1 MWGRSMADIVGT
13 PGADNLVGTENA
25 DTITGG
31 AGNDTIEGR
40 GGNDNLNGESGIDT
54 LHGGLGDDTLTD
66 TNGYDTLNGDD
77 GNDTFNVT
85 VVDNGSGVEK
95 GGMSGG
101 AGNDTLN
108 LWANGGMS
116 TYGIDL
122 GAGDDTVSVRQ
133 MTYNR
138 VDMTLGS
145 GRDTVVLSTNMTL
158 AASHSYIRFTD
169 FEAGAN
175 GDVYQVSEF
184 ARAWM
189 QKYFGYVVPADA
201 NLFAFGYL
209 ELRQVGDNVELWFHP
224 EGVEA
229 LHSAPLAVFYN
240 TLVGD
245 LTAENFGGM
254 DPVAPKNASL
264 FVDGSYTIAQG
275 ENVTVTLDPD
285 GGTARALVFDSGSS
299 VLTNNGLISATN
311 NVAGGG
317 AVGILQSNYIV
328 QQPGGLIHNTATGR
342 IEVNAE
348 LSGQGS
354 RTFGITAK
362 VSVLNEGIIDVNAG
376 LGEVYG
382 IRTFEY
388 LGLLLDNRGTI
399 TVDGDIAYGIL
410 LGNSG
415 PMVINSGD
423 ILVNG
428 DTFAAGVYAR
438 FGDVDQL
445 FNHGDIIATS
455 ANGISVGYYVDNL
468 GTLDD
473 NQLITLVN
481 TGTISAD
488 YAIYGNVVNAG
499 LDNGFSILNSGTLN
513 GYIRLNTN
521 DDYVL
526 NRGTMNGIVELG
538 AGNDVYFGE
547 GGLRTGEVYGGSG
560 DDLIIGGSSAEA
572 LFGDAGSDRISGG
585 VGDDYIAGGAGND
598 ALEGGAGLDTV
609 SYLDSSIGLT
619 IDLNLGS
626 ATGSA
631 ETDRISGFEDV
642 MGSGQADIIRG
653 SSSSNILFGARGDD
667 RLEGRNGNDSLIGG
681 RGDDTVDGGW
691 GDDRF
696 MFTRGDGFDQILDF
710 GRGADRIE
718 VFGYTTIQSV
728 TQVGANVLITL
739 DAENS
744 ILVMATTTAKAID
757 ALYIY
762 ANPLVLP
769 DSDIIAS
776 SIYAVKDFVLQEG
789 AVLSYTDPFFEGAE
803 DAAGL
808 IPAAV
813 LLVGTAGQAS
823 PAYYNAGTLL
833 LDYAGDGIVA
843 GVNFHLGYGDRQHT
857 VANYAAGTIAITTA
871 TADAAAVFGM
881 EYVYNAG
888 TITVQ
893 SETGHVSGISDTG
906 DTVVNAGTITVSTT
920 ASASGIGA
928 LPTTSM
934 SFVEVHNSGDIN
946 VHGGLIASGIDVRAF
961 QHPASTRDTLVV
973 NSGSITVTDDTA
985 AIDSA
990 AIRFDTSGKFS
1001 LWNSGTIT
1009 GDYAIARNQLLTG
1022 GSPSVHV
1029 SANIYN
1035 SGTLNG
1041 EVQLANPQEV
1051 YLIDFT
1057 FINTGTINGNITFS
1071 SGDDLYDGRLGVSNN
1086 TILGGSGNDIL
1097 LGGSGNQR
1105 LVGGGGNDVL
1115 FGGWG
1120 NDSLRGSGGAD
1131 IFRFETNNGT
1141 DKIEDFDGVAGDR
1154 VHIRGYSAWQS
1165 IEQVGNDVVV
1175 TFAANHKL
1183 IFLGRTV
1190 ADVQLSYFVFD
1201 VAAIARNNIPDAPAA
1216 STTPDMPTG
1225 VNAVPEFFRG
1235 GTSGSDAIYGKNGV
1249 DDRLIGR
1256 DGNDVFKISL
1266 GDGLGGTDD
1275 LMIGGRGDDTYFV
1288 NELGDLVIEAPNEGI
1303 DLVRAYV
1310 NYTLPVNVENLRLYP
1325 SATEGIGNEL
1335 DNVIT
1340 GTSAGTHLMGMG
1352 GNDRL
1357 NGAVGVD
1364 LLEGGDGD
1372 DLLVARGGNDT
1383 LYGNNG
1389 NDDLRGENGNDQM
1402 FGGAGDDT
1410 LTGGNGNDFMDGD
1423 QDPDGYFGNDR
1434 LEGGAGD
1441 DALFGGKGN
1450 DVLFGDDGN
1459 DLIWGNAGRDLL
1471 TGGTGADTFSF
1482 NFWEETGVTVGTAD
1496 RIFDFN
1502 RAEGDKIQLY
1512 YYDDDNNQGLG
1523 YAFIGTDA
1531 FSGVAGQAR
1540 YEKFG
1545 TYTMIYVDNDGDMV
1559 ADAAVCVLGQHDFL
1573 AADFVV

>member
-1 MWGRSMADIVGT
+1 MWGRFMADIVGT

-25 DTITGG
+25 DTIAGG

-40 GGNDNLNGESGIDT
+40 GGNDNLNGEGGIDT
-54 LHGGLGDDTLTD
+54 LNGGLGDDTLTD
-66 TNGYDTLNGDD
+66 SNGYDTLNGDD

-85 VVDNGSGVEK
+85 VLDNGSGVAK

-108 LWANGGMS
+108 LWANAGMS

-122 GAGDDTVSVRQ
+122 GAGNDTVSVRQ
-133 MTYNR
+133 MTYDR
-138 VDMTLGS
+138 VDMTLGA

-376 LGEVYG
+376 LGEAFG

-415 PMVINSGD
+415 PTVINSGD

-455 ANGISVGYYVDNL
+455 TNGISVGYYVDNL

-473 NQLITLVN
+473 NQLIALVN

-499 LDNGFSILNSGTLN
+499 LENGFSILNSGTLN
-513 GYIRLNTN
+513 GYIRLNNN

-560 DDLIIGGSSAEA
+560 DDLIVGGSSAETM
-572 LFGDAGSDRISGG
+572 FGDAGSDRISGG
-585 VGDDYIAGGAGND
+585 AGDDYIAGGAGND
-598 ALEGGAGLDTV
+598 ALDGGTGLDTV
-609 SYLDSSIGLT
+609 SYLDASVGLT

-653 SSSSNILFGARGDD
+653 TSSSNILFGARGDD

-681 RGDDTVDGGW
+681 RGDDVVDGGW

-718 VFGYTTIQSV
+718 VFGYTAIQSV

-744 ILVMATTTAKAID
+744 ILVMATTTAKVID

-776 SIYAVKDFVLQEG
+776 SIYAVKDFTLQEG
-789 AVLSYTDPFFEGAE
+789 GVLSFTDPFFEGAE

-808 IPAAV
+808 IPAAI

-823 PAYYNAGTLL
+823 PAFYNAGTLL
-833 LDYAGDGIVA
+833 LDYTGDGIVA
-843 GVNFHLGYGDRQHT
+843 GVNFHLGYGDRRHT
-857 VANYAAGTIAITTA
+857 VANYATGTIAITTA

-881 EYVYNAG
+881 DYVYNAG
-888 TITVQ
+888 TINVE
-893 SETGHVSGISDTG
+893 SETGHVSGVSDTL
-906 DTVVNAGTITVSTT
+906 DTVVNTGTITVSTT

-946 VHGGLIASGIDVRAF
+946 VHGGLIATGIDVRAF
-961 QHPASTRDTLVV
+961 QHPASPRDTVVV
-973 NSGSITVTDDTA
+973 NSGSIVVTDNTA
-985 AIDSA
+985 ALDSA
-990 AIRFDTSGKFS
+990 AVRFDTTGKFS
-1001 LWNSGTIT
+1001 LWNSGTLT
-1009 GDYAIARNQLLTG
+1009 GDYAIARNELVSG
-1022 GSPSVHV
+1022 GAPSEHV
-1029 SANIYN
+1029 TARIYN
-1035 SGTLNG
+1035 SGTMNG
-1041 EVQLANPQEV
+1041 EVQLANPQET
-1051 YLIDFT
+1051 YFIDFT

-1071 SGDDLYDGRLGVSNN
+1071 SGDDLYDGRSGVSNN
-1086 TILGGSGNDIL
+1086 TIHGGAGNDVL
-1097 LGGSGNQR
+1097 LGGIGNQR
-1105 LVGGGGNDVL
+1105 LVGGAGADVL
-1115 FGGWG
+1115 FGSWG
-1120 NDSLRGSGGAD
+1120 NDTLRGAGGAD
-1131 IFRFETNNGT
+1131 IFRFETNNGA
-1141 DKIEDFDGVAGDR
+1141 DKIEDFDGAAGDR
-1154 VHIRGYSAWQS
+1154 IHVRGYSGWQS
-1165 IEQVGNDVVV
+1165 IEQVGSNVVV
-1175 TFAANHKL
+1175 TFATNHML
-1183 IFLGRTV
+1183 IFEGRTL
-1190 ADVQLSYFVFD
+1190 ADIQLSYFVFD
-1201 VAAIARNNIPDAPAA
+1201 VAAIPRNNIPAAPATA
-1216 STTPDMPTG
+1216 AIPPLPGGGT
-1225 VNAVPEFFRG
+1225 AVPDFVRL
-1235 GTSGSDAIYGKNGV
+1235 GTNDADALYGKHGV

-1256 DGNDVFKISL
+1256 DGNDSFRISS
-1266 GDGLGGTDD
+1266 GDGFGTTDD
-1275 LMIGGRGDDTYFV
+1275 MMIGGLGNDAYYV
-1288 NELGDLVIEAPNEGI
+1288 NEAGDLVIEAPGEGTDIVRSYI
-1303 DLVRAYV
+1303 DYV
-1310 NYTLPVNVENLRLYP
+1310 MPENVEILRLYP
-1325 SATEGIGNEL
+1325 SATKGVGNNS
-1335 DNVIT
+1335 DNIMS
-1340 GTSAGTHLMGMG
+1340 GTAYGTTLLGMG
-1352 GNDRL
+1352 GDDRL
-1357 NGAVGVD
+1357 NGGSGND
-1364 LLEGGDGD
+1364 YFEGGDGND
-1372 DLLVARGGNDT
+1372 QLSAGWGNDN

-1389 NDDLRGENGNDQM
+1389 NDVIHGDGGDDFINGGQGNDALN
-1402 FGGAGDDT
+1402 GGY
-1410 LTGGNGNDFMDGD
+1410 GNDLINGD
-1423 QDPDGYFGNDR
+1423 QDPDGGYGNDR
-1434 LEGGAGD
+1434 LEGGFGH
-1441 DALFGGKGN
+1441 DALHGGKGD
-1450 DVLFGDDGN
+1450 DVLFGDSGN
-1459 DLIWGNAGRDLL
+1459 DILWGEAGRDTL
-1471 TGGTGADTFSF
+1471 TGGAGADIFGF
-1482 NFWEETGVTVGTAD
+1482 NFWDDSNPTGATAD
-1496 RIFDFN
+1496 RILDFN
-1502 RAEGDKIQLY
+1502 RAEGDRIQLY
-1512 YYDDDNNQGLG
+1512 YHDDQSQQSIG

-1540 YEKFG
+1540 FVKYSSFTE
-1545 TYTMIYVDNDGDMV
+1545 IYVDNDGDKV
-1559 ADAAVCVLGQHDFL
+1559 ADCVIRLIGQHDL
-1573 AADFVV
+1573 VAADFIV